1 MYAKYK
7 REWTPLEQWKP
18 IDMQLPINTRYM
30 TLTTLI
36 VLWIFQ
42 YSSNGCNCPRIVYT
56 WWHYRSL
63 LLNTPCLPCPY
74 RFFALIGYYWYS
86 LSKQLW
92 GPHDIGMSPVKGN
105 PSWATFPI
113 QMGHSSP
120 SQDWILIMQLM
131 YVLVYAMFILVC
143 MVSCTCHVLHV
154 WYHVHGDTTH
164 SCHVHAHTPKGELSI
179 ILTMLCSNETH
190 NAT

>member
-143 MVSCTCHVLHV
+143 MVSCTCHVHPCV
-154 WYHVHGDTTH
+154 I
-164 SCHVHAHTPKGELSI
+164 SCPWRHYSFMPCSCPYSKGWALYY
-179 ILTMLCSNETH
+179 LNNVMFKWNT
-190 NAT
+190 